1 MKSDI
6 RLIREFFKTPE
17 KSIAM
22 FKERFNKTGP
32 YTRENL
38 KDDTDDDGEKMGFG
52 MLIVLIIVILILV
65 TALIMVIFR
74 LCKNQYRGAMLCWAV
89 LFISPLPFIGSNGI
103 GILGCLFL
111 MFMKPNN
118 IMIAR

>member
-22 FKERFNKTGP
+22 FKERFNRNEKD
-32 YTRENL
+32 TRENL
-38 KDDTDDDGEKMGFG
+38 KDDEDDEKMAVGV
-52 MLIVLIIVILILV
+52 LIIVIIVILILV

-74 LCKNQYRGAMLCWAV
+74 LCKNQYRDAMLCWAV

-118 IMIAR
+118 IKISQ